1 LHTITAN
8 ENDTRSFSWFPAAE
22 QLPDSGEIDSHHTL
36 LALLNRIY
44 SGRLTG
50 KLQLVFGRLE
60 KQLFFDGG
68 QVVFATSSD
77 RQDSLGEMM
86 LRAGALT
93 QSQFEEAS
101 ALVQTGQRFGSA
113 IAEMGVYGVEEIV
126 SWVQRQLIQIT
137 ASVLDYPAGRYY
149 FFGSL
154 ETNVVPEIGIP
165 VPLGKLLLEAV
176 HKAKDLPLDKLAE
189 DGDFL
194 VNCSPD
200 PLLLFQAVD
209 LEKNER
215 HLLGLISQP
224 MSAKEIVSQSGLQKA
239 KAARALYAL
248 LLLGFV
254 VGVASS
260 EGLNSGSAV
269 PVAPRAPEAAPS
281 SESED
286 GEQSEEEIR
295 RLLEVVE
302 KGTYYDLLGVAAK
315 SPADEIQQSYNQ
327 LVRKFHPDRHM
338 GQSERVG
345 LLQDLMG
352 RVTTAYKTL
361 IDKEARASYDK
372 ELGGRSVFNLGPSK
386 SETPESVDECFTRA
400 KQCLRAHD
408 TEGSIVWLRKCVTI
422 APAVAEYHTILA
434 RSLGGAPR
442 YQQEAIQEFERAIE
456 LDARNT
462 SVYFQFAEL
471 YEAMRLP
478 EKAVGLYQKI
488 LEIDPEHSK
497 ARKRLHEAESASNE
511 KRTEEDEKAGS
522 LLSRLFHRKAPQTES
537 HAEPIAI
544 PEQGTTELPA
554 KREMKLLTASR
565 SGSSAEASADKLDEP
580 PVAPNVEEVETLK
593 REVETL
599 REQLKLKETLAAS
612 QQAPELAAIAAPD
625 ASAPLTAGDAQSGES
640 NWNGATDE
648 TPNVAVDWR
657 SLPIEDDPIATH
669 LTAEE
674 QAQSLKPSPA
684 SSRPLPKTKWRFR
697 AGGNFTPGF
706 RAGLLRLA
714 LATGALAII
723 GAGAGWYEHWTPW
736 KAGKKPSVSA
746 AAKDGDA
753 RTSVPEGSGEAKEH
767 LESSKTEVASDPRM
781 RSAVTPMQTVES
793 PAQPLKSSGS
803 VAQRARER
811 VTPAA
816 TPAGKR
822 TVVRPTANATDAGPI
837 VASAV
842 ESVMIPPKLIKSVRA
857 VISPEAVTDFETGN
871 VVMDAVVD
879 TSGEVHFMKVISGPP
894 SLRNAAVEA
903 VKQYRYEPATRN
915 GQPVPA
921 HVNITIHFRFES

>member
-1 LHTITAN
+1 VDTITEN
-8 ENDTRSFSWFPAAE
+8 ERDTGSFRWFPVAE

-93 QSQFEEAS
+93 QTQFEEAS
-101 ALVQTGQRFGSA
+101 ALVLTGQRFGSA

-176 HKAKDLPLDKLAE
+176 HKAKDLPLDQLAE
-189 DGDFL
+189 DGDFF

-209 LEKNER
+209 LEKNEG

-224 MSAKEIVSQSGLQKA
+224 MSAKEIVSRSGLSKA

-254 VGVASS
+254 AGVPSS
-260 EGLNSGSAV
+260 EGMTRGSAV
-269 PVAPRAPEAAPS
+269 PVSLRAAEASPS

-286 GEQSEEEIR
+286 GKQSEEELR
-295 RLLEVVE
+295 RLLGVVE
-302 KGTYYDLLGVAAK
+302 KGTYYDLLGVTAKASAA
-315 SPADEIQQSYNQ
+315 EIQKSYNR

-361 IDKEARASYDK
+361 IDEEKRASYDK

-386 SETPESVDECFTRA
+386 TENPESVDECFAKA
-400 KQCLRAHD
+400 KQCLRGHD
-408 TEGSIVWLRKCVTI
+408 TEGSILWLRKCVAI

-434 RSLGGAPR
+434 RSLGGVEQ

-478 EKAVGLYQKI
+478 KKAVGLYRKI

-497 ARKRLHEAESASNE
+497 ARERLSEAEAALKE
-511 KRTEEDEKAGS
+511 KRTEEEEKSGS
-522 LLSRLFHRKAPQTES
+522 LLSRLFHRKTAETES

-544 PEQGTTELPA
+544 PAPATTELPG
-554 KREMKLLTASR
+554 KQEMKLLTASR
-565 SGSSAEASADKLDEP
+565 SESSAEATAEK
-580 PVAPNVEEVETLK
+580 PVELPAAPKVEEVQELK
-593 REVETL
+593 REVEAL

-612 QQAPELAAIAAPD
+612 QQIADAVPD
-625 ASAPLTAGDAQSGES
+625 ASHPLVAEDAPGAES
-640 NWNGATDE
+640 NWNGGSGEA
-648 TPNVAVDWR
+648 PGAAVNWQ
-657 SLPIEDDPIATH
+657 SLPTEDYLAPTQ
-669 LTAEE
+669 LNPGE
-674 QAQSLKPSPA
+674 QAQSLKPTSV
-684 SSRPLPKTKWRFR
+684 STRPLPKAKWRFR

-706 RAGLLRLA
+706 RAGLLRFVLVTAA
-714 LATGALAII
+714 LSVTA
-723 GAGAGWYEHWTPW
+723 AGVAWYKHWTPW
-736 KAGKKPSVSA
+736 KAAEKKTSVSEVA
-746 AAKDGDA
+746 NEA
-753 RTSVPEGSGEAKEH
+753 SLPEGSGEAKEH
-767 LESSKTEVASDPRM
+767 LESSNTKVADDPRLT
-781 RSAVTPMQTVES
+781 SAGTPTRATEF
-793 PAQPLKSSGS
+793 PAQSFAPSGS
-803 VAQRARER
+803 VAQPAVGRKTASTTVALKRAM
-811 VTPAA
+811 
-816 TPAGKR
+816 
-822 TVVRPTANATDAGPI
+822 VRPTEKATASPI
-837 VASAV
+837 AASAD
-842 ESVMIPPKLIKSVRA
+842 ESVLIPPKLIKAVRA
-857 VISPEAVTDFETGN
+857 VVSPEAVTDFETGN
-871 VVMDAVVD
+871 VVIDAVVG
-879 TSGEVHFMKVISGPP
+879 TSGEVHFMKVLSGPP
-894 SLRNAAVEA
+894 SLHEAAVEA
-903 VKQYRYEPATRN
+903 VKQYRYEPATRD